1 MLDTSTYCT
10 SLVPFRGL
18 RAWLSE
24 WIWLEDSGLV
34 WDLYLSLL
42 YGLDSRIF
50 CHGGQDYYTRCEN
63 LNFLFHLKN
72 QLYMKKAWVSQWI
85 WLQNLFIVTYSI
97 FRLESETK
105 FSKFSHCARVIL
117 TLLFCQSSCSH
128 FHCTFRKE
136 KNESVLRLQ
145 GKKIVLD
152 LN

>member
-50 CHGGQDYYTRCEN
+50 CHSGQDYYTRCEN
-63 LNFLFHLKN
+63 LIFFFIYKIN
-72 QLYMKKAWVSQWI
+72 Y
-85 WLQNLFIVTYSI
+85 LFIVTYLI

-145 GKKIVLD
+145 GK
-152 LN
+152 NSPWS